1 MRNRRGR
8 PGRGPGRPTILRRRP
23 CSRQARPGRLGV
35 SRLTGG
41 AELLGEY
48 KDSGYCQPPSLVRR
62 PDGQVIQM
70 SALLYKVTSRIDG
83 ARDAEA
89 IAGLVSTDLGQIL
102 TADQARYLSTAKLVP
117 LGIVASQGGPA
128 APAVA
133 SPLLALRARGTLLP
147 ERAVIACPRVRGA
160 RLFIIILYLGRHCG
174 ICLGSVCCHGP
185 QPGVPG
191 TA

>member
-1 MRNRRGR
+1 MLKNVHSSAARTAGL
-8 PGRGPGRPTILRRRP
+8 LRIAWGDA
-23 CSRQARPGRLGV
+23 QQAGAARPGAGPPDHSSPPALLQAGAPGPAGV
-35 SRLTGG
+35 PRLTGG

-117 LGIVASQGGPA
+117 SASSPA
-128 APAVA
+128 RAGQLPRPWPARCSRCGRGARCCLSAP
-133 SPLLALRARGTLLP
+133 SSLA
-147 ERAVIACPRVRGA
+147 PRVRGA
-160 RLFIIILYLGRHCG
+160 RLSLSSF
-174 ICLGSVCCHGP
+174 S
-185 QPGVPG
+185 
-191 TA
+191 T

>member
-1 MRNRRGR
+1 MLKNVHSSAARTAGL
-8 PGRGPGRPTILRRRP
+8 LRIAWGDA
-23 CSRQARPGRLGV
+23 QQAGAARPGAGPPDHSSPPALLQAGAPGPAGV
-35 SRLTGG
+35 PRLTGG

-147 ERAVIACPRVRGA
+147 ERAVIACPPGPGSSP
-160 RLFIIILYLGRHCG
+160 LYHHSLPR
-174 ICLGSVCCHGP
+174 
-185 QPGVPG
+185 
-191 TA
+191 